1 MQVVLMRDSALSQF
15 QSSRINLAGAP
26 TSGGGV
32 TTGRGVA
39 GGAGVRGVG
48 GISVGGQDAQS
59 PTATAMSMPPA
70 LFLSAS
76 NKKVDVD
83 YQATM
88 HKLYKELFE
97 KLCAA
102 IVDAHVQWKNQ
113 ARFAG
118 ITIQGPIASGG
129 RVEGPNMEG
138 LVKASSAVSGWVDW
152 NAGVRDACAAGF
164 ANCWLEMQ
172 RSIKVP
178 GLRWYPSFAAVPGR
192 FAAPKANVPTL
203 MSALTVNRDAMS
215 GQQLKSEISSKLRGR
230 NMDYSDQ
237 FAGALGKGIAT
248 AFDAWL
254 STQTIANV
262 MGSGNVPTFAPP
274 YVPVGPVVMGDNI
287 AAPGH
292 AMA

>member
-1 MQVVLMRDSALSQF
+1 MTRA
-15 QSSRINLAGAP
+15 
-26 TSGGGV
+26 
-32 TTGRGVA
+32 GVA
-39 GGAGVRGVG
+39 GPAGVRAVG
-48 GISVGGQDAQS
+48 GIGVVGRGAQPPIGTPMSV
-59 PTATAMSMPPA
+59 PPA

-76 NKKVDVD
+76 NQKVDVD
-83 YQATM
+83 YQTAM
-88 HKLYKELFE
+88 HKVYKELFE
-97 KLCAA
+97 KLCDA

-129 RVEGPNMEG
+129 RVEGPNMES

-164 ANCWLEMQ
+164 ANCWLDMQ

-192 FAAPKANVPTL
+192 FAPPKANVPTL

-215 GQQLKSEISSKLRGR
+215 AQKLKSELNGKLRGR

-237 FAGALGKGIAT
+237 FAGALGKGIAA

-254 STQTIANV
+254 SAQTITNV
-262 MGSGNVPTFAPP
+262 MGSGDVPTFAPP

-287 AAPGH
+287 ATPGH
-292 AMA
+292 FAG